1 MTAQSHQVLLALGS
15 NLGDREGALRAAV
28 EAIAGVLGTRVVAV
42 SHAYESEPWGVVDQ
56 PAFLNAA
63 VAIETVMRPLD
74 LLHAVKD
81 IERRLGRAPDG
92 VKWGPRVIDID
103 IVLWGDVAGSW
114 PGLTLPHSEFRR
126 RAFVLA
132 PLAEIAGEAR
142 DPVTGMTV
150 VELAR
155 RPEVEG
161 TARRSRAFWPLM
173 NTDKLG

>member
-1 MTAQSHQVLLALGS
+1 MSAQHSIVHLALGS
-15 NLGDREGALRAAV
+15 NLGNREATLRAAV
-28 EAIAGVLGTRVVAV
+28 EAVGRLRGTRVVAV
-42 SHAYESEPWGVVDQ
+42 SHGYETEPWGVADQ

-63 VAIETVMRPLD
+63 VAIETSLEPVE
-74 LLHAVKD
+74 LLRALKD
-81 IERRLGRAPDG
+81 VERALGRTSAG

-103 IVLWGDVAGSW
+103 IVLWGDLQLSGPELVV
-114 PGLTLPHSEFRR
+114 PHPEFRR

-150 VELAR
+150 EELLR

-161 TARRSRAFWPLM
+161 RAIKAKPICPQID
-173 NTDKLG
+173 TDTHG